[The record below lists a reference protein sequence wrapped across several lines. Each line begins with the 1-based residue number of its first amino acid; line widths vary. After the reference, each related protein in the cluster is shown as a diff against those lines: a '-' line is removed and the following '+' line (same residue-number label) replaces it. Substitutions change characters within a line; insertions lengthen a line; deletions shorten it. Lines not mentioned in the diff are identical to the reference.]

1 MKDTHSSRAPN
12 IPPSFQEFVSFS
24 FFNLSRVMFFTLLK
38 KNSPQENS
46 FRRILR
52 NELVNSTCK
61 GRVYV

>member
-1 MKDTHSSRAPN
+1 MKDTHSSRAPD
-12 IPPSFQEFVSFS
+12 IHPSLQEFVSFS
-24 FFNLSRVMFFTLLK
+24 FFNLSRVMFFAFLK

-46 FRRILR
+46 FRRILI